1 MNHYD
6 LVVIGAGPG
15 GTPAA
20 MAAAQFGKQVLLVD
34 KRGEPGGEC
43 LFEGCIPSKI
53 LENAANRYAMLKAAE
68 GFHVELTSE
77 PQIHWSEVLKEKERI
92 LKMRAMGAMKRIEA
106 LPTLEF
112 RAGSARFVDEH
123 TIEVEGERIG
133 FDHAVIATGALAHLP
148 PLTGDGVA
156 KAWTNAD
163 VFKSA
168 EIPEEIAFIGAG
180 AISCELV
187 QMFAKLGV
195 KCHILERSPR
205 ILKRIDEQSA
215 LIVQKRMMEQ
225 GIDVILNVEFD
236 GIDGDLGHYTVRYTQ
251 NGEAKT
257 LTVPHL
263 LIATGRSPNVED
275 LGLEAAGVEYDHHG
289 IRTDEGMR
297 TSQPHI
303 YAVGDC
309 AVGPKFAHWATYQA
323 GIAVHNIFAPAQRR
337 AVEPD
342 KLSWVLFS
350 DPQIASAGLSEEEA
364 KARGMEVSG
373 ELYDYAVDAR
383 AQIDHATDGI
393 LKFVVDKATKKIV
406 GVQVVGPEAS
416 SLSGEAALI
425 VSQKMSLMEVMGA
438 IHPHP
443 TYSEAFGNV
452 ARTAF
457 FKGMMAMR
465 RGGGQGNAHGA
476 PGGSGGPHGH
486 GHGGGH

>member
-1 MNHYD
+1 MKRYD

-34 KRGEPGGEC
+34 RRGEPGGEC

-68 GFHVELTSE
+68 GFHVELKSE
-77 PQIHWSEVLKEKERI
+77 PQIHWKAVLEEKAQIIRR
-92 LKMRAMGAMKRIEA
+92 RAMGAMKRIEA

-112 RAGSARFVDEH
+112 KSGSARFVDDH
-123 TIEVEGERIG
+123 TIEVAGERYA
-133 FDHAVIATGALAHLP
+133 FDHAVIATGAVAHLP
-148 PLTGDGVA
+148 PLKGEGVA
-156 KAWTNAD
+156 RAWTNAD
-163 VFKSA
+163 LFTS
-168 EIPEEIAFIGAG
+168 ETIPDEIAFIGAG

-187 QMFAKLGV
+187 QMLAKLGTR
-195 KCHILERSPR
+195 CHLLERGPR
-205 ILKRIDEQSA
+205 ILRKIDEQSA

-225 GIDVILNVEFD
+225 GINLMLNLSFD
-236 GIDGDLGHYTVRYTQ
+236 AIEGEPGDYTVHYSR
-251 NGEAKT
+251 NGEAGT
-257 LTVPHL
+257 LRVPYL
-263 LIATGRSPNVED
+263 LIATGRTPNVEG
-275 LGLEAAGVEYDHHG
+275 LGLEAAGVEYDRHG
-289 IRTDEGMR
+289 ITTDEGMQ
-297 TSQPHI
+297 TSRSHI

-309 AVGPKFAHWATYQA
+309 AAGPKFAHWATYQA
-323 GIAVHNIFAPAQRR
+323 GIAVHNIFAPAQKR

-364 KARGMEVSG
+364 RKKGMEVSV

-393 LKFVVDKATKKIV
+393 LKFVVERATQRVV
-406 GVQVVGPEAS
+406 GVQAVGPEAS

-425 VSQKMSLMEVMGA
+425 VAQKMKITEIMGA

-443 TYSEAFGNV
+443 TYSEAFGNL
-452 ARTAF
+452 ARGAF

-465 RGGGQGNAHGA
+465 RRGGGAG
-476 PGGSGGPHGH
+476 
-486 GHGGGH
+486 

>member
-1 MNHYD
+1 MKQYD

-77 PQIHWSEVLKEKERI
+77 PQIHWDAVLEEKERI
-92 LKMRAMGAMKRIEA
+92 LKMRAKGAMKRIEA
-106 LPTLEF
+106 LPTLTF

-123 TIEVEGERIG
+123 TIEVEGERIS
-133 FDHAVIATGALAHLP
+133 FEHAIIATGAVAHLP
-148 PLTGDGVA
+148 PLRGDGVA

-168 EIPEEIAFIGAG
+168 EIPEEIAFVGAG

-195 KCHILERSPR
+195 KCHLLERGPR
-205 ILKRIDEQSA
+205 ILRKIDEQSA

-225 GIDVILNVEFD
+225 GIDVILNVSFD
-236 GIDGDLGHYTVRYTQ
+236 EIDGEPGRFTVRYTQ

-257 LTVPHL
+257 LTVPRL
-263 LIATGRSPNVED
+263 LIATGRSPNVEG
-275 LGLEAAGVEYDHHG
+275 LGLEAAGVAYDRHG
-289 IRTDEGMR
+289 ISTDEGMQ
-297 TSQPHI
+297 TSRPHI

-309 AVGPKFAHWATYQA
+309 ATGPKFAHWATYQA
-323 GIAVHNIFAPAQRR
+323 GIAVHNIYAPAQRR
-337 AVEPD
+337 QEEPD
-342 KLSWVLFS
+342 KLAWVLFS
-350 DPQIASAGLSEEEA
+350 DPQIASAGLREEEA
-364 KARGMEVSG
+364 KARGMEVG
-373 ELYDYAVDAR
+373 VEVYDYAIDAR

-393 LKFVVDKATKKIV
+393 LKFVVEKETKRIV
-406 GVQVVGPEAS
+406 GIQAVGPEAS
-416 SLSGEAALI
+416 SLSGEASLI
-425 VSQKMSLMEVMGA
+425 VAQRMSMMEVMGA

-443 TYSEAFGNV
+443 TYTEAFSNL

-465 RGGGQGNAHGA
+465 RGGG
-476 PGGSGGPHGH
+476 GGPHGD
-486 GHGGGH
+486 GRGGGR